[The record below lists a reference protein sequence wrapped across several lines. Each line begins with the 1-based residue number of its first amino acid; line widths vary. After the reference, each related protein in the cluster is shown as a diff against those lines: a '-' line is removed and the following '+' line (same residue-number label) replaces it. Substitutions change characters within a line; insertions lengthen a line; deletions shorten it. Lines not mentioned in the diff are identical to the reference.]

1 MDDETGWKDFPGGPG
16 VKDPPASAGDAGSTL
31 SLGSFHMPQVSQLLN
46 PHTLW
51 PCATTREA
59 RCHKEGPPQP
69 KKKKKSE
76 VKLASWNY

>member
-16 VKDPPASAGDAGSTL
+16 VKDPPASAGDAGLTL
-31 SLGSFHMPQVSQLLN
+31 SLGSFHMPQVSQLPN

-59 RCHKEGPPQP
+59 TAMRRPPISR
-69 KKKKKSE
+69 KSSPHSPQLE
-76 VKLASWNY
+76 KACVP

>member
-59 RCHKEGPPQP
+59 TTMRSPPIAR
-69 KKKKKSE
+69 KSSPHSPQLE
-76 VKLASWNY
+76 KACVP